1 MSVWSCIRC
10 FDRRLV
16 DRHFAGELVHVLH
29 WWIGLLVR
37 DWQCVGQIC
46 TELAS
51 YWHWIDFGLGNRSF
65 VGCDWIDP
73 ALSDSSFV
81 ETLRSVSIV
90 LVPSVHST
98 MSVWIGYI
106 LARIGHELVDGWK
119 IGILLTKV
127 AVDRHLS
134 VV

>member
-1 MSVWSCIRC
+1 MSALEI
-10 FDRRLV
+10 RRLNRPPS
-16 DRHFAGELVHVLH
+16 RHFG
-29 WWIGLLVR
+29 
-37 DWQCVGQIC
+37 
-46 TELAS
+46 
-51 YWHWIDFGLGNRSF
+51 RS
-65 VGCDWIDP
+65 P
-73 ALSDSSFV
+73 
-81 ETLRSVSIV
+81 TV
-90 LVPSVHST
+90 LVPSAHST